1 MIPFITYPIYPRR
14 KTWIVTALFAVIALG
29 TVAVF
34 AFDSSAS
41 AQSPSN
47 GLVIQS
53 LTVNETGESARA
65 ITYEARVTIAN
76 SSESDF
82 SGLQRVDYQIDD
94 GDKQLAY
101 IVTSLQSG
109 QTATFTFNFGLT
121 PGEHTIRVEVGDSAR
136 VPTITVAG
144 ADIDVEIVDYRFI
157 PGRSVEF
164 DLQITNSG
172 DLIAEE
178 LALTSMWRSTDG
190 DVSGEQIYTE
200 DIPDLEPSQHTTAT
214 VPIQISPGS
223 YDFQFTAVTRT
234 IEGDS
239 GNNSAQLTLD
249 VEFADLRTNVVAT
262 EILGWNGDGKALM
275 SITVEVTNEG
285 VDNTS
290 TFYIGI
296 ACDGE
301 SEDRCSTSSQSDEV
315 LVGESVQTEMRL
327 WLPIGDTPTRI
338 FAVENEDTFRW
349 GNLNAID
356 HTFVVPNAPETVWT
370 LSKIPKPEIARYWSD
385 GSANVDLNLTFINN
399 GTNES
404 QTVVITCS
412 QNDVI
417 VDDCGAEFSVEMESD
432 VHPTLISQTLKLP
445 RGDTN
450 LAISYGAAEPGTT
463 SINVPKRIIGVERD
477 VWSCFSDT
485 SNIVDDS
492 AQDDEE
498 EENDEGIGCAGW
510 DREYVTKWPNDE
522 AIKLWSFGDA
532 HYLKILDEVV
542 EDVASFL
549 NMEIERAAT
558 KSEAQLKV
566 HTGVPRENADSTGL
580 DCVEF
585 AGCART
591 WVDHDGRITAS
602 TISIW
607 SNRFQDEKQRDA
619 AIRSTTLH
627 ELLHA
632 LTNIKHR
639 HHDRTSVM
647 SYDALN
653 YSTIDGMDRGLFALH
668 AHPLVQPGMSFEEVL
683 DLIVFTDEL
692 VDPPEPVELSAP
704 ALLRRAHATL
714 MNAESFSFEVKGGW
728 PGCSGNDGFGW
739 AQLESANL
747 IAHAATWR
755 HFHDGTDRYYYIGNP
770 DDWGASEWWLRRGRN
785 WSNVGVQRVTDATTF
800 RGGFSSLLQTLS
812 DINTYASDTDYTVT
826 SRANNRVEIE
836 VNIDQ
841 PNPRWSRG
849 LNLEINIAVHPEN
862 FQILDYEMTWK
873 FDPRNQRSCD
883 TYTIEARSPQ
893 YNIDFTFPDAIRA
906 DSQILAPATVPDEPK
921 IEVEVT
927 IVN

>member
-1 MIPFITYPIYPRR
+1 MPFITYPINPLR
-14 KTWIVTALFAVIALG
+14 KSWIATALFAVIAVG
-29 TVAVF
+29 AAAVF
-34 AFDSSAS
+34 DFDSSAN

-53 LTVNETGESARA
+53 LTINQSGESARA
-65 ITYEARVTIAN
+65 ITYEAQVTIAN
-76 SSESDF
+76 PSETDF

-101 IVTSLQSG
+101 IVTSLLSG
-109 QTATFTFNFGLT
+109 QTITFSFRFGLT
-121 PGEHTIRVEVGDSAR
+121 PGEHTVRLEVGDSAR

-144 ADIDVEIVDYRFI
+144 ADIEVDIVDYRFK

-164 DLQITNSG
+164 DLDIANHG

-178 LALTSMWRSTDG
+178 IALTSMWRSTDG

-200 DIPDLEPSQHTTAT
+200 DIPDLEPSQHTFAT
-214 VPIQISPGS
+214 VTIQLQPGS
-223 YDFQFTAVTRT
+223 YDFQFTAATTT

-239 GNNSAQLTLD
+239 GNNSALLTLD

-262 EILGWNGDGKALM
+262 EVLGWDGDGKALM
-275 SITVEVTNEG
+275 STTVEVTNQG

-301 SEDRCSTSSQSDEV
+301 SEDSCSTSSQSGGV
-315 LVGESVQTEMRL
+315 LVGESVQTQMRL

-356 HTFVVPNAPETVWT
+356 HTFAVPDAPELVWT
-370 LSKIPKPEIARYWSD
+370 LSKTPTPEIARYWID

-404 QTVVITCS
+404 QTVVVTCS
-412 QNDVI
+412 QNDVTL
-417 VDDCGAEFSVEMESD
+417 DDCGAEFAVEMEAD
-432 VHPTLISQTLKLP
+432 VYPTLISQTLKLP

-450 LAISYGAAEPGTT
+450 LAINYGAAEPGTT
-463 SINVPKRIIGVERD
+463 SINVPKRIIGVARE

-485 SNIVDDS
+485 SNIVDD
-492 AQDDEE
+492 AEQDDAEE
-498 EENDEGIGCAGW
+498 DEYDEGIGCSGW
-510 DREYVTKWPNDE
+510 DRVFVTKWPVDE

-549 NMEIERAAT
+549 NMEIERVAT
-558 KSEAQLKV
+558 QSEAQLKV
-566 HTGVPRENADSTGL
+566 HTGVPRENAISTGL

-591 WVDHDGRITAS
+591 WVDDDGRITAS

-627 ELLHA
+627 ELLHS

-647 SYDALN
+647 SYEALN
-653 YSTIDGMDRGLFALH
+653 YSTIDGMDIGLFELH

-692 VDPPEPVELSAP
+692 VDPPEPMELSAP

-714 MNAESFSFEVKGGW
+714 MDAKSFSFEVKGGW

-755 HFHDGTDRYYYIGNP
+755 HFHDGNDRYYYIGNP

-785 WSNVGVQRVTDATTF
+785 WSDVEVLKVTDATTF
-800 RGGFSSLLQTLS
+800 RGGFSSLLQILS
-812 DINTYASDTDYTVT
+812 DINIYARETDYTVT

-862 FQILDYEMTWK
+862 HQILDYEMTWK
-873 FDPRNQRSCD
+873 FNPRNRRSCD
-883 TYTIEARSPQ
+883 TYAVEARSPQ

-906 DSQILAPATVPDEPK
+906 DSQILAPVTLPDEPDTQ
-921 IEVEVT
+921 IEVT